1 MVLLHGLTGDEDVMW
16 GLEPIIPPSAR
27 VLSPRAPYPFPG
39 GGYSWVD
46 PAEGAAP
53 AMQAFREP
61 ASALAGWIEAVGGH
75 GPSRPLVLMGF
86 SQGSAVALSAVAFGV
101 LHPSAVVVM
110 AGLLPAGDLP
120 SLHALRVFWGHGRQD
135 ELIPVS
141 RARGDVARLTTAGAD
156 VTYCEA
162 EVGHKLGAE
171 CLKGVRTWLA
181 GLGLD
186 EPPVGA

>member
-1 MVLLHGLTGDEDVMW
+1 MLLHGLTGDEHVMW
-16 GLEPIIPPSAR
+16 GLEPVIPPSAR

-46 PAEGAAP
+46 PAGGPAP
-53 AMQAFREP
+53 AMQVFREP
-61 ASALAGWIEAVGGH
+61 AQGLARMIEAAGGQ
-75 GPSRPLVLMGF
+75 GSSRPLVLMGF
-86 SQGSAVALSAVAFGV
+86 SQGSALALSAVAFGMI
-101 LHPSAVVVM
+101 HPAAVVVM
-110 AGLLPAGDLP
+110 AGLLPPGELP
-120 SLHALRVFWGHGRQD
+120 PLHGLRVFWGHGRQD

-141 RARGDVARLTTAGAD
+141 RARGDVARLTAAGAD
-156 VTYCEA
+156 VAYCEA

-186 EPPVGA
+186 ELPVGA

>member
-1 MVLLHGLTGDEDVMW
+1 VLLLHGLTGDEDVMW
-16 GLEPIIPPSAR
+16 GLEPIILPSAR
-27 VLSPRAPYPFPG
+27 VLSPRALFPFAG

-46 PAEGAAP
+46 PAEGPAP

-61 ASALAGWIEAVGGH
+61 ASALAGWIEAVGGQ

-86 SQGSAVALSAVAFGV
+86 SQGSAIALSAVAFGV

-110 AGLLPAGDLP
+110 AGLLPPGELP
-120 SLHALRVFWGHGRQD
+120 PLLALRVFWGHGRQD

-141 RARGDVARLTTAGAD
+141 RARGDVARLTTARAD

-171 CLKGVRTWLA
+171 CLMGVRTWLA

-186 EPPVGA
+186 EPPVGG